1 MPERTPT
8 ETSLAMAGFGERLRH
23 LREAYEQRDGPRGH
37 TRAQWARRLQVSPAM
52 YGRWEAGKFLPRF
65 EDLLRISQL
74 FRVDPN
80 YLVAG
85 ILSGHLRPWLVRA
98 LQEANPRIELEAD
111 WWKNRSEAFVQADQ
125 ELAGAARTNTLRQP
139 PPSFP
144 SKRKTPKRPK

>member
-1 MPERTPT
+1 
-8 ETSLAMAGFGERLRH
+8 MAGFGERLRH

-85 ILSGHLRPWLVRA
+85 ILSAHLRPWLVRA
-98 LQEANPRIELEAD
+98 LQEANPRIALEAD

-125 ELAGAARTNTLRQP
+125 ELTGAARSNTSSGP